1 MVDSIWGNAAGLPAR
16 LGLQTSVGWD
26 PVNGKVLDG
35 KVLDGKA
42 VEAPRD
48 LGPRRVD
55 SQPPGVVSEGRATVR
70 AMTAEPPVD
79 TARVAE
85 LKDAIASGRYKVD
98 PDRIADAMLRS
109 EPGLFRS

>member
-16 LGLQTSVGWD
+16 LGLQASVGWD
-26 PVNGKVLDG
+26 PVNG

-55 SQPPGVVSEGRATVR
+55 SQLPGVVSEGRATVR

>member
-1 MVDSIWGNAAGLPAR
+1 
-16 LGLQTSVGWD
+16 
-26 PVNGKVLDG
+26 
-35 KVLDGKA
+35 
-42 VEAPRD
+42 
-48 LGPRRVD
+48 
-55 SQPPGVVSEGRATVR
+55 
-70 AMTAEPPVD
+70 VD